1 MVKWL
6 RLRRVCVEL
15 TNQATPNMTVTLLR
29 GCPDCQPYMLQVQCE
44 EVVGELRVE
53 MQDPDDLLPDELME
67 QVIVTLSQPTTR
79 VC

>member
-1 MVKWL
+1 M
-6 RLRRVCVEL
+6 
-15 TNQATPNMTVTLLR
+15 PVTLLR
-29 GCPDCQPYMLQVQCE
+29 GCAACQPYMLQVQCE
-44 EVVGELRVE
+44 KVVGELRVE

>member
-1 MVKWL
+1 
-6 RLRRVCVEL
+6 
-15 TNQATPNMTVTLLR
+15 
-29 GCPDCQPYMLQVQCE
+29 MLQVQCE
-44 EVVGELRVE
+44 KVVGELRVE